1 METVGSLVDK
11 LSINELKIYHMN
23 EQFNRKD
30 IEEQFRQDCQM
41 RLSIL
46 REQRDDLKEELQTL
60 MNDVISGKKKFKTY
74 RQMKM
79 YHYYNPISKN
89 EESKE
94 NG

>member
-23 EQFNRKD
+23 EQYNREGIDEIFK
-30 IEEQFRQDCQM
+30 QDCQL

-46 REQRDDLKEELQTL
+46 KEQRDDLKEELQTL
-60 MNDVISGKKKFKTY
+60 LDDIISGKKKFKTY

-79 YHYYNPISKN
+79 YHYYNDTTK
-89 EESKE
+89 K
-94 NG
+94 